1 MESQELRGEDNLQQ
15 KKVKANTRNPFGFFG
30 EWDYNI
36 TTDQEA
42 PLLYSRFAIYAFTV
56 FCSVFFG
63 GVLMFL
69 NLRKLKNKHGQVV
82 VAIYTVLYGAIVYPV
97 LMQFDM
103 RISLLN
109 IVNILGSIPFYYIF
123 WVKYVGKTTKY
134 RTESVLIPSIIG
146 AFIVAL
152 FIILIFNM

>member
-1 MESQELRGEDNLQQ
+1 MQSQELREGDNLQS
-15 KKVKANTRNPFGFFG
+15 KEEKVNTRNPFGFFS

-36 TTDQEA
+36 TKDQEA
-42 PLLYSRFAIYAFTV
+42 PLLYSRLTIYAFTI

-69 NLRKLKNKHGQVV
+69 NLRRLKNKHGQVV
-82 VAIYTVLYGAIVYPV
+82 VAIYTILYGATVYPA

-103 RISLLN
+103 RLSVLN
-109 IVNILGSIPFYYIF
+109 LANILATIPFCTIF
-123 WVKYVGKTTKY
+123 WGKYVGKTTKY

-146 AFIVAL
+146 SVVLAL
-152 FIILIFNM
+152 IIILMFNM

>member
-1 MESQELRGEDNLQQ
+1 MESQELREGDNLQPR
-15 KKVKANTRNPFGFFG
+15 KVKTNTRNPLGFFG

-36 TTDQEA
+36 TKDQEA
-42 PLLYSRFAIYAFTV
+42 PLLYSRLAIYVFTV

-82 VAIYTVLYGAIVYPV
+82 VAIYTILYGAIVYPV

-109 IVNILGSIPFYYIF
+109 IVNILGSIPFYCIF
-123 WVKYVGKTTKY
+123 WGKYVGKATKY

-146 AFIVAL
+146 SVVLAL
-152 FIILIFNM
+152 TIILIFNM

>member
-1 MESQELRGEDNLQQ
+1 MQSQELREGDNLQP
-15 KKVKANTRNPFGFFG
+15 KEEKTNTRNPFGFFS

-36 TTDQEA
+36 TKDQEA
-42 PLLYSRFAIYAFTV
+42 PLLYSRLTIYVFTV
-56 FCSVFFG
+56 LCSVFFG

-69 NLRKLKNKHGQVV
+69 NLRKLKNKHGQVA

-103 RISLLN
+103 RLSVLN
-109 IVNILGSIPFYYIF
+109 LANILATIPFCTIF
-123 WVKYVGKTTKY
+123 WGKYVGKTMKY
-134 RTESVLIPSIIG
+134 RTKSVLIPSVIG

-152 FIILIFNM
+152 FIILLFNM

>member
-1 MESQELRGEDNLQQ
+1 MESQELREGDNLQQ

-42 PLLYSRFAIYAFTV
+42 PLLYSRLAIYCFTV
-56 FCSVFFG
+56 LCSVFFG

-69 NLRKLKNKHGQVV
+69 NLRKLKNKRGQVV
-82 VAIYTVLYGAIVYPV
+82 VVIYTVLYGAITFPV
-97 LMQFDM
+97 LIQFDM

-134 RTESVLIPSIIG
+134 RTESVLIPSVICSVIW
-146 AFIVAL
+146 VL
-152 FIILIFNM
+152 FIILTFCM

>member
-1 MESQELRGEDNLQQ
+1 MESQELRGEDNLQP
-15 KKVKANTRNPFGFFG
+15 KEVKVNTRNPFGFFS

-36 TTDQEA
+36 TTDKEA
-42 PLLYSRFAIYAFTV
+42 PLLYSRLAINISTIL
-56 FCSVFFG
+56 CSVFFG
-63 GVLMFL
+63 GALMFL

-82 VAIYTVLYGAIVYPV
+82 VAIYTILYGAIVYPV
-97 LMQFDM
+97 LMYFDM
-103 RISLLN
+103 RLSVLN
-109 IVNILGSIPFYYIF
+109 LANILGAIPFYSIF
-123 WVKYVGKTTKY
+123 WGKYVGKTMKY

>member
-1 MESQELRGEDNLQQ
+1 MESQELREGDNLQPR
-15 KKVKANTRNPFGFFG
+15 KAKTGTRNPLGFFG

-42 PLLYSRFAIYAFTV
+42 PLLYSRFAIYAFTIL
-56 FCSVFFG
+56 CSVFFG

-69 NLRKLKNKHGQVV
+69 NLRKLKNKCGQVV
-82 VAIYTVLYGAIVYPV
+82 VAIYTVLYGAIAYPV

-109 IVNILGSIPFYYIF
+109 IVNILGAIPFYSIF
-123 WVKYVGKTTKY
+123 WGKYVGRDTKY

-146 AFIVAL
+146 SVILAL
-152 FIILIFNM
+152 FLILIFNM